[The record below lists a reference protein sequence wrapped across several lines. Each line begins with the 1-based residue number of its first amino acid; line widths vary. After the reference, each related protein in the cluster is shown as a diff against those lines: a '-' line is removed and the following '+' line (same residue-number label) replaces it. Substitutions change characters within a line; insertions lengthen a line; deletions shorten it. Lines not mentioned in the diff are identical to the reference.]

1 MNSHR
6 LTFGLPSQGHRGR
19 KGCSIAASFAAAA
32 LLSVSTAFAAPDDIV
47 SRTSGFYDAA
57 AVLAMGHVLPPGSPD
72 AADFL
77 SPSAPLRTRAQFA
90 ALIAGIDQDP
100 TDARANAALA
110 FLRKGL
116 QEDALDPA
124 PGAYPVSAG
133 PAVTGNAIAE
143 AGVQGDG
150 SHKSEYNLFGEGRVL
165 GVTGH
170 IGYTASVQNDGRLWH
185 DHDTFTPALPGQDH
199 GGRPDALNGVQDASV
214 TYYGSRGAEFTA
226 GLLDP
231 RWGPGYRG
239 GLLVSDSAPARPT
252 LQIAFPFSL
261 GHGLGRF
268 RYVQYQ
274 QVYSNAGHTVTMGAR
289 RVEHPIGDRVDLSL
303 QEAFIANRLRGPGFL
318 VLPYYAYQKI
328 FIHNNSAEPNEFN
341 YNVDASLTYRPF
353 AGDPDQ
359 RVYVDFMLD
368 DIQAPNG
375 LGLGNH
381 VPRKVGYLVG
391 AAGKLKS
398 SGTDGVVEYMHSD
411 PATFTKADAG
421 IEPLGWFYDGLPL
434 AHPAGPNASEIY
446 ARLGQAISPRW
457 SVAVDGRRRVRIND
471 SFPAPDVRELNAA
484 VTYHLTTAASVG
496 VRYSDFREDPFPGT
510 GDTTVVAGG
519 EDFGARIREK
529 LAAVDVQVVF

>member
-1 MNSHR
+1 MHR
-6 LTFGLPSQGHRGR
+6 SSGSPFARRHRFR
-19 KGCSIAASFAAAA
+19 KGCRIAVSLLAA
-32 LLSVSTAFAAPDDIV
+32 LLPLPAAFAAPDDIV

-57 AVLAMGHVLPPGSPD
+57 AVLAMKHVLPPGSPD

-90 ALIAGIDQDP
+90 ALIAGIDEDP
-100 TDARANAALA
+100 MDARANAALA

-116 QEDALDPA
+116 QEDVLA
-124 PGAYPVSAG
+124 PVPDAYPVSAG
-133 PAVTGNAIAE
+133 PAVTGSVTGE
-143 AGVQGDG
+143 AGVRDNG
-150 SHKSEYNLFGEGRVL
+150 SRKSEFDLFGEGRVL
-165 GVTGH
+165 GVTGR
-170 IGYTASVQNDGRLWH
+170 IGYTASVRNDGLLWR
-185 DHDTFTPALPGQDH
+185 DHDAFTPALPGQDH

-214 TYYGSRGAEFTA
+214 TYYSRHGAEFTA

-252 LQIAFPFSL
+252 LQVAFPFSL
-261 GHGLGRF
+261 GHGLGSF

-328 FIHNNSAEPNEFN
+328 FIHNNAAEPNEFN
-341 YNVDASLTYRPF
+341 YNVDASLTYRPL

-359 RVYVDFMLD
+359 RIYVDFMID
-368 DIQAPNG
+368 DIQAPKG

-381 VPRKVGYLVG
+381 VPRKVAYLVG
-391 AAGKLKS
+391 AAGKIRS
-398 SGTDGVVEYMHSD
+398 SGTDGVIEYMHAD
-411 PATFTKADAG
+411 PRAFTKAQAG

-434 AHPAGPNASEIY
+434 AHPAGSNASEIY
-446 ARLGQAISPRW
+446 GRLGQAISSRW
-457 SVAVDGRRRVRIND
+457 SMAVDARRRVRIDD
-471 SFPAPDVRELNAA
+471 SFPAPSVRELGAA
-484 VTYHLTTAASVG
+484 VTYHLTPAASVG

-510 GDTTVVAGG
+510 GDTAVVAGG
-519 EDFGARIREK
+519 EDFGSRIREK
-529 LAAVDVQVVF
+529 LAAVDVQVAF